1 MVEGEVLLTEDK
13 PSSDKGLNREEFAK
27 LLGMIGLGTDRQ
39 LIEKLF
45 WIFDDDGN
53 GEVDH
58 KELAVGLEMLKENTF
73 VDKID
78 SMAIYGFNTVI
89 IGFFDICDE
98 DNSGTID
105 KKEFYNLLKLS
116 MVNYEDVS
124 SLKAL
129 VKKLF
134 AMVDRRGTG
143 EITKYALCVFNYYA
157 DKKCSM
163 HVRITSK
170 SKT

>member
-1 MVEGEVLLTEDK
+1 
-13 PSSDKGLNREEFAK
+13 
-27 LLGMIGLGTDRQ
+27 MIGLGTDKN

-73 VDKID
+73 ADKLD
-78 SMAIYGFNTVI
+78 SKPQLLSHYIL
-89 IGFFDICDE
+89 GFFDICDE
-98 DNSGTID
+98 DGSGTID

-124 SLKAL
+124 SLKSL
-129 VKKLF
+129 VGKLF
-134 AMVDRRGTG
+134 SMVDKRGTG
-143 EITKYALCVFNYYA
+143 EITK
-157 DKKCSM
+157 
-163 HVRITSK
+163 
-170 SKT
+170 